1 MWKNEFSQLSHY
13 HLEAFVGDITRAG
26 RRTRVRRRRRR
37 VIGSLETRVSRPS
50 PDPAMNRWRREGL
63 SFNRSTLP
71 FPPLHHPPGRHG
83 TRIRRECILTPRSY
97 FHWDPGTFP
106 IEEWSIQRYDG
117 LPVYTIPRHLSFR
130 CRTKL
135 DDRQGVGVGWLRD
148 GWCMFLFFFFSFWIN
163 KGEDDSSGIR
173 TRIKSYS
180 LFFFFYYRL
189 NCSMLFFQLYF
200 SFSNDI

>member
-1 MWKNEFSQLSHY
+1 MQIIIKKKKETLKRLEITFGTLAHFFQIFLSLPYSIPRHFIPFAQMWKKNEFGQLSRY
-13 HLEAFVGDITRAG
+13 YLEAFIEDITRAG
-26 RRTRVRRRRRR
+26 RRTRVRRRRR

-50 PDPAMNRWRREGL
+50 DPAMNRWRREGL

-106 IEEWSIQRYDG
+106 IEVEYTRYDG

-135 DDRQGVGVGWLRD
+135 DDRQGVAVGWLRD
-148 GWCMFLFFFFSFWIN
+148 GWCTFLFSFFLN
-163 KGEDDSSGIR
+163 K
-173 TRIKSYS
+173 
-180 LFFFFYYRL
+180 
-189 NCSMLFFQLYF
+189 
-200 SFSNDI
+200 